1 MIMVCLRATWIT
13 GPVHI
18 LVADPRM
25 ADRDTSTGMEP
36 MKERRFAGGLYSLTL
51 ATVITVTGCAGGSSG
66 SIASSAAGIE
76 ASANEDRARN
86 SAAAPL
92 STMEHSPVISVTAGD
107 DSCVTTAQDV
117 AAGRYAIIVHNSGDR
132 AASVFLYGAGG
143 TVVADIADVG
153 TASEREVEGVVLS
166 AGVYNFACSSDATGP
181 EVQTPLTV
189 TG

>member
-1 MIMVCLRATWIT
+1 MDHW
-13 GPVHI
+13 PVHI

-25 ADRDTSTGMEP
+25 VDRDTRTGMEP
-36 MKERRFAGGLYSLTL
+36 MKERRFARGLYSLTL
-51 ATVITVTGCAGGSSG
+51 ATVTVTGCAGGSSG

-76 ASANEDRARN
+76 ASADEGRARN